1 MEEDFFLQDFP
12 KWLERDIWKSFWAK
26 LILTVSCFLHHV
38 NYFPLRGRDFLEWY
52 FSAIQSQVGSTKK
65 LLSSTYNLPP
75 EHFTPPL
82 LHSDSVKLIILLGIQ
97 KIHSRRILY
106 NVYISHW
113 DPCAKVNTEQEK
125 YIWNKHFLTD
135 SVSQFL
141 AFQNSS
147 VGNRVTPSVRPSLIV
162 ILHLSVVC

>member
-1 MEEDFFLQDFP
+1 MELVHSEIKSIWSFSSTKYFIRFLIVKHFRSLIGRGFVFTRFS
-12 KWLERDIWKSFWAK
+12 KVTGKRYHSETGAK
-26 LILTVSCFLHHV
+26 LILTVSCFLHRV

-82 LHSDSVKLIILLGIQ
+82 LPSDSVKLIILLGIQ

-113 DPCAKVNTEQEK
+113 DPCAKVNTKQEK
-125 YIWNKHFLTD
+125 YIWN
-135 SVSQFL
+135 
-141 AFQNSS
+141 
-147 VGNRVTPSVRPSLIV
+147 
-162 ILHLSVVC
+162 